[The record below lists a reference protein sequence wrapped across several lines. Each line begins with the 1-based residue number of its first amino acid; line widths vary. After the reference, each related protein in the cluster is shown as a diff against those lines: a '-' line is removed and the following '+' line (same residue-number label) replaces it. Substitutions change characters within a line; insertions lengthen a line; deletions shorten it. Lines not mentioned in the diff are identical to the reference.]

1 MMALKRRWS
10 SVLIALVALLAVVI
24 LSGVI
29 AGIGIRLAGS
39 MDAFQDSLANAGLGL
54 LLWRLTLY
62 GGLGYYWWMH
72 AKPRVLRQFNDS
84 AAASIRVRMWRL
96 ERLAI
101 VMLVVFEA
109 LNLLRWFG
117 GY

>member
-39 MDAFQDSLANAGLGL
+39 MDAFQDSLSHAGSGL

-62 GGLGYYWWMH
+62 TALGYYWWMR
-72 AKPRVLRQFNDS
+72 AKPRVLRQLKNSVD
-84 AAASIRVRMWRL
+84 APDRMRRL
-96 ERLAI
+96 ERLVIAL
-101 VMLVVFEA
+101 LVIFEA
-109 LNLLRWFG
+109 LNLLRWLG
-117 GY
+117 GQ